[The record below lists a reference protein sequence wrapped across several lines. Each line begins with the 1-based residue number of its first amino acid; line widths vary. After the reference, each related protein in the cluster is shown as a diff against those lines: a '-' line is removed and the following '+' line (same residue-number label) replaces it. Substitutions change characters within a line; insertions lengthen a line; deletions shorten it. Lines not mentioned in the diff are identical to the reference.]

1 MEMAVRAKKTDA
13 SNKAKGNW
21 KVKFKKNVLPR
32 WQLYLFLLI
41 PIIHVLIFAYWPM
54 IGAQIAFRRYDLILG
69 IWNSPWVGWDNFIR
83 FFNMPLFGQIL
94 YNTVFLSV
102 YGLIVG
108 FPLPILLALM
118 LNAFPFLKLKKTF
131 QTVSYM
137 PHFISIA
144 VVVGMMM
151 QLFSPRVGG
160 IGNIYFMLTGELM
173 PNLFGRADNF
183 PHLFVWS
190 TIWQGI
196 GWSSIIYIAPL
207 SSVDPELHE
216 AAQIDGAS
224 RFKRV
229 LHIDFPSIRPTVVI
243 MLILAC
249 GAIMNVGF
257 ERAFLMQ
264 NPLNLSRSEV
274 IATYVYKVGLV
285 MGVGDF
291 SFATAIGLFN
301 SVINFTMLL
310 IVNFIAGRFGE
321 SRLW

>member
-1 MEMAVRAKKTDA
+1 MTVSEKNLTIAERNTWQ
-13 SNKAKGNW
+13 S
-21 KVKFKKNVLPR
+21 KFRKHILPR
-32 WQLYLFLLI
+32 WQLYLFLLL
-41 PIIHVLIFAYWPM
+41 PITHLLIFSYYPM

-69 IWNSPWVGWDNFIR
+69 MWDSPWVGLDQFRR
-83 FFNMPLFGQIL
+83 FFSMPNFWQIL
-94 YNTVFLSV
+94 YNTIFLSV

-118 LNAFPFLKLKKTF
+118 LNAFPFLRIKKYF
-131 QTVSYM
+131 QTLSYM

-160 IGNIYFMLTGELM
+160 IGNIYFMITGNLM
-173 PNLFGRADNF
+173 PNLFARADNF

-196 GWSSIIYIAPL
+196 GFSSIIYIAAL

-229 LHIDFPSIRPTVVI
+229 LYIDFPCIRPTVVI
-243 MLILAC
+243 MLILAI
-249 GAIMNVGF
+249 GGIMNVGF

-285 MGVGDF
+285 LGVGDF

-301 SVINFTMLL
+301 SAINFTMLI
-310 IVNFIAGRFGE
+310 IVNFVAGRIGE

>member
-1 MEMAVRAKKTDA
+1 MTSTRMSR
-13 SNKAKGNW
+13 
-21 KVKFKKNVLPR
+21 FKKNYISR
-32 WQLYLFLLI
+32 WQLYLFLLL
-41 PIIHVLIFAYWPM
+41 PVIHVLIFSYYPM
-54 IGAQIAFRRYDLILG
+54 VGAQIAFRRFDLMLG
-69 IWNSPWVGWDNFIR
+69 MWNSPWVGFDQFRR
-83 FFNMPLFGQIL
+83 FFSIPAFRQIL
-94 YNTVFLSV
+94 TNTIVLAV
-102 YGLIVG
+102 YGLVAG

-118 LNAFPFLKLKKTF
+118 LNAFPFLKWKKTF

-137 PHFISIA
+137 PHFISVA

-160 IGNIYFMLTGELM
+160 VGNIYYMITGNLM
-173 PNLFGRADNF
+173 PNLFARAANF
-183 PHLFVWS
+183 RHLFVWS
-190 TIWQGI
+190 QIWQGV
-196 GWSSIIYIAPL
+196 GWSSIIYIAAL

-229 LHIDFPSIRPTVVI
+229 LHIDYPSIVPTIVI
-243 MLILAC
+243 MLILAF
-249 GAIMNVGF
+249 GSIMNVGF

-274 IATYVYKVGLV
+274 IATYVYKVGMV
-285 MGVGDF
+285 IGVGDF

-301 SVINFTMLL
+301 SIINFTMLTL
-310 IVNFIAGRFGE
+310 VNLLAGRISG

>member
-1 MEMAVRAKKTDA
+1 MTVSEKNVTATVKDT
-13 SNKAKGNW
+13 W
-21 KVKFKKNVLPR
+21 QLKFKKHVLPR
-32 WQLYLFLLI
+32 WQLYLFLLL
-41 PIIHVLIFAYWPM
+41 PIIHLLIFSYYPM
-54 IGAQIAFRRYDLILG
+54 LGAQIAFRRYDLILG
-69 IWNSPWVGWDNFIR
+69 MWDSPWVGLDQFRR
-83 FFNMPLFGQIL
+83 FFSMPNFGQIL
-94 YNTVFLSV
+94 YNTIFLSV

-118 LNAFPFLKLKKTF
+118 LNAFPFLRIKKYF
-131 QTVSYM
+131 QTLSYM

-160 IGNIYFMLTGELM
+160 IGNIYFMITGDLM
-173 PNLFGRADNF
+173 PNLFARADNF

-196 GWSSIIYIAPL
+196 GFSSIIYIAAL

-229 LHIDFPSIRPTVVI
+229 LYIDFPSIRPTVVI
-243 MLILAC
+243 MLILAI
-249 GAIMNVGF
+249 GGIMNVGF

-285 MGVGDF
+285 LGVGDF

-301 SVINFTMLL
+301 SAINFTMLI
-310 IVNFIAGRFGE
+310 IVNFIAGRIGE